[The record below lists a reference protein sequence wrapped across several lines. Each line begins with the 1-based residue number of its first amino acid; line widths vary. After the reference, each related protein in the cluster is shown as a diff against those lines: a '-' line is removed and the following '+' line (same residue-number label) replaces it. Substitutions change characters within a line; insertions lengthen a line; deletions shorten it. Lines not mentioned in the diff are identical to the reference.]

1 MPVTSHWA
9 VIRQEANEDAW
20 SERPPDVPHHM
31 GLAASTG
38 HTHLLP
44 PAASSKASFGFPTN
58 AHPKRGESDGHEP
71 KLAERVHA
79 VHPFR
84 GEEQRQTSIQTLR
97 LSALRLIP
105 RVSSMQGEGM
115 RRVSARRKTPA
126 SPPRRWASSVRAL
139 APRAEP
145 MEEPRRPISDDG
157 PLHMGH
163 FGAP

>member
-9 VIRQEANEDAW
+9 VICRQANEDAW
-20 SERPPDVPHHM
+20 SESLSDVSRYM

-79 VHPFR
+79 VHRFVVRSSDRLRFR
-84 GEEQRQTSIQTLR
+84 R
-97 LSALRLIP
+97 
-105 RVSSMQGEGM
+105 
-115 RRVSARRKTPA
+115 
-126 SPPRRWASSVRAL
+126 
-139 APRAEP
+139 
-145 MEEPRRPISDDG
+145 
-157 PLHMGH
+157 
-163 FGAP
+163 